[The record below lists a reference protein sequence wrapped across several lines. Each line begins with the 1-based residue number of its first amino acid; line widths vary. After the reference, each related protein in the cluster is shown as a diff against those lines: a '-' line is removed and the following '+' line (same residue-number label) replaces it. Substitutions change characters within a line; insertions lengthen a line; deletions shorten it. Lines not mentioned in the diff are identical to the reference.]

1 MTPARTV
8 LLGAAFGGSSGGI
21 VGGGIAEF
29 FAGQGPG
36 MHGSLWLAA
45 FIGAIVGGAFSA
57 LVTRSSGQR
66 KSSSTDASAGQ
77 MSRRDS

>member
-1 MTPARTV
+1 MTSARTV
-8 LLGAAFGGSSGGI
+8 LLGAAFGGGSGGI

-36 MHGSLWLAA
+36 THGLLWLAA

-57 LVTRSSGQR
+57 LVTRSGLC

-77 MSRRDS
+77 TSHRDS

>member
-1 MTPARTV
+1 MKTARPV
-8 LLGAAFGGSSGGI
+8 LVGAAFGGSAGGI
-21 VGGGIAEF
+21 VGGGIAEL

-45 FIGAIVGGAFSA
+45 VTGAIVGGAFSA
-57 LVTRSSGQR
+57 LVTRSGLC

-77 MSRRDS
+77 SSHRDS

>member
-1 MTPARTV
+1 MKTARAV
-8 LLGAAFGGSSGGI
+8 LHGAAFGGSSGGI

-29 FAGQGPG
+29 FGGQGPG

-57 LVTRSSGQR
+57 LVTRSGLC
-66 KSSSTDASAGQ
+66 KSSNTDASAGQ
-77 MSRRDS
+77 TSHRDS